1 MIDDTKILFY
11 SIGRGDRN
19 FLKVVGNF
27 VLLARQDFKNHPI
40 YFIIFSMWSL
50 SIISLDMTLLLILHW
65 LKQAIPF
72 KFLR

>member
-27 VLLARQDFKNHPI
+27 VLMR
-40 YFIIFSMWSL
+40 SL
-50 SIISLDMTLLLILHW
+50 SIIFLDMTLLLILHW